1 MVITPD
7 STVNLYRDIPIEN
20 GLQIAFN
27 SKTAQEN
34 YFAGKLVRANAECT
48 MIKKTG
54 QLQLEIPGTL
64 VTKCNYISFVNPS
77 FDNRVFYAMI
87 TDYDYINNECTSIS
101 YVIDYFQSY
110 MFDLSFKEGTTKTRE
125 SLTENEWDLA
135 QVNPYNPDIYPL
147 CTSEDLGYGK
157 DIEPPVYEYAV
168 DDTPSAFINEI
179 STFTEKF
186 DGYYLID
193 TTSVGSG
200 QIADWADGY
209 KLYVVISLAPID
221 FSEISEEV
229 KDEWD
234 RLMGLVSYVGG
245 FYVTPT
251 NDYNSSNYDLL
262 NNQMRATNLIM
273 FPSALLL
280 PDDSELLPESGHP
293 EAGPNRVEARLLFQK
308 IIDSLTYL
316 NAISQIVSIY
326 SIPLMYI
333 GSALLTDKE
342 FNSVT
347 VAHEKGSVY
356 PSGYP
361 MVDERLKNLGYDV
374 NSPKLFKHPFSYLRV
389 EAPDLNTKEYKF
401 EDFYDLAYLPY
412 ENTNAKNQGFY
423 FRMYSTLDGAP
434 KVFLTPYR
442 YKMNSVAFP
451 NATSTNEIRALE
463 VWKSLNHL
471 ERMEYSDFP
480 MVPFNTD
487 GYLTFLSNQVMNTTR
502 ANTADFQ
509 DQLSMQKLNA
519 VASAG
524 NTMTNL
530 LGSVISSASGIGTA
544 KVADRKSGR
553 SGLNAFGREHEL
565 RARAGGFY
573 SDVASTGSGVFGGI
587 ADFANTALTTQ
598 SAEAKIEEAN
608 KYLGG
613 IGGPN
618 IDYGRYNDTKPAY
631 ANHIYHAGSSP
642 TDSVM
647 RGVGNYWFKFTYV
660 RPRIEIA
667 KKYDEYFKYYGYN
680 QAGRL
685 GKPLIANFI
694 AGESSDDTKLPHWE
708 ETEDGKSYY
717 IQTMNCEVTGVP
729 MPIINFVKNL
739 FNSGVRFL
747 KGDEL

>member
-20 GLQIAFN
+20 GLQLAFN

-54 QLQLEIPGTL
+54 QLQLEVPGTL
-64 VTKCNYISFVNPS
+64 VTRCNYISFVNPS

-110 MFDLSFKEGTTKTRE
+110 MFDLNFKEGTTKTRE
-125 SLTENEWDLA
+125 SLTEDEWDLA

-157 DIEPPVYEYAV
+157 DIEPPVYEYSV
-168 DDTPSAFINEI
+168 DKTPNAYNNEI
-179 STFTEKF
+179 PTFTENF
-186 DGYYLID
+186 DGYYLYD
-193 TTSVGSG
+193 STSLNYNS
-200 QIADWADGY
+200 IPDWADGY
-209 KLYVVISLAPID
+209 DLYVVISLAPID

-229 KDEWD
+229 KSDWE
-234 RLMGLVSYVGG
+234 RLMGVVQYAGG
-245 FYVTPT
+245 YYVTTT
-251 NDYNSSNYDLL
+251 NEYNSSNFELL

-280 PDDSELLPESGHP
+280 PDNSELLPDSGHP
-293 EAGPNRVEARLLFQK
+293 EMSPNRLEARLLFQK

-326 SIPLMYI
+326 TVPLMYI
-333 GSALLTDKE
+333 DSALLEYNDFDPHPGFSE
-342 FNSVT
+342 SG
-347 VAHEKGSVY
+347 EEY

-361 MVDERLKNLGYDV
+361 MVDERLKNLGYEV
-374 NSPKLFKHPFSYLRV
+374 NSPKLFKHPYSYLRV

-412 ENTNAKNQGFY
+412 QNTDSKTQGFK
-423 FRMYSTLDGAP
+423 FRLYSVLDGAP

-442 YKMNSVAFP
+442 YQLNTTVFP
-451 NATSTNEIRALE
+451 TAASSKYTRTLE
-463 VWKSLNHL
+463 EWKSLNHM

-519 VASAG
+519 VATAG

-530 LGSVISSASGIGTA
+530 LGSVVSSASGIGSA

-553 SGLNAFGREHEL
+553 SGLNTFGREHEL
-565 RARAGGFY
+565 RARAAGLY
-573 SDVASTGSGVFGGI
+573 SDAASAGGGVFGGI
-587 ADFANTALTTQ
+587 VDYANTALTTQ

-631 ANHIYHAGSSP
+631 ANHIYHAGSSS
-642 TDSVM
+642 TDAVM

-685 GKPLIANFI
+685 GKPLVANYI
-694 AGESSDDTKLPHWE
+694 VGENADNTKLPHWE
-708 ETEDGKSYY
+708 DTEDGKSYY

-739 FNSGVRFL
+739 FNNGVRFL